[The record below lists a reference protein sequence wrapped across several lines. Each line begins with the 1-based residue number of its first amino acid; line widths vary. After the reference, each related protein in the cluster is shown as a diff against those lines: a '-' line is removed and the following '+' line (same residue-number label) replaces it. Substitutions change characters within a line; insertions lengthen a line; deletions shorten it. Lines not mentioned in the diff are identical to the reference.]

1 MDKIFAVMRREFV
14 ERVRTKAFIIGTVI
28 VPLMTLG
35 FGYLPQLLMQ
45 RETRARHVVLLDA
58 VGGAT
63 GDSVESALRAASVG
77 KDSVR
82 RARYVVTRLDAGGR
96 MEALRDSLV
105 SRVGL
110 GDSTNRGPDGIV
122 VLTAQA
128 IDSGRMV
135 YYGNNVASFS
145 DMNALERALEPA
157 LRSQRLLLRDADP
170 GLIAAA
176 GIRLDLDTKKVSDGK
191 VTGESGESSFWLA
204 YITSFVMYLS
214 LVMYGVQVMGAVL
227 EEKSN
232 RIVEVLISSMTPF
245 QLLLGKVLGVA
256 GAGLLQLA
264 IWGGAGFYL
273 TSVVAGRSATAGMDQ
288 LAADGTARSFDL
300 PTVSVELVLVI
311 LVFFLLGFLLYS
323 ALYAAVGSMCTTQQE
338 TQQAAQPVTI
348 ILAVGFVSLFALL
361 NDSSS
366 SLARILSFIPF
377 FAPMVIPVRYA
388 ISPLPLSEV
397 LIAVASTLVGMV
409 AVVWLAGR
417 IYRVGIL
424 SYGKK
429 PSIKE
434 LWRWVRTD

>member
-191 VTGESGESSFWLA
+191 VTGESG
-204 YITSFVMYLS
+204 
-214 LVMYGVQVMGAVL
+214 
-227 EEKSN
+227 
-232 RIVEVLISSMTPF
+232 R
-245 QLLLGKVLGVA
+245 
-256 GAGLLQLA
+256 
-264 IWGGAGFYL
+264 
-273 TSVVAGRSATAGMDQ
+273 
-288 LAADGTARSFDL
+288 ARSGW
-300 PTVSVELVLVI
+300 PT
-311 LVFFLLGFLLYS
+311 
-323 ALYAAVGSMCTTQQE
+323 
-338 TQQAAQPVTI
+338 
-348 ILAVGFVSLFALL
+348 
-361 NDSSS
+361 
-366 SLARILSFIPF
+366 
-377 FAPMVIPVRYA
+377 
-388 ISPLPLSEV
+388 SPRS
-397 LIAVASTLVGMV
+397 
-409 AVVWLAGR
+409 
-417 IYRVGIL
+417 
-424 SYGKK
+424 
-429 PSIKE
+429 
-434 LWRWVRTD
+434 